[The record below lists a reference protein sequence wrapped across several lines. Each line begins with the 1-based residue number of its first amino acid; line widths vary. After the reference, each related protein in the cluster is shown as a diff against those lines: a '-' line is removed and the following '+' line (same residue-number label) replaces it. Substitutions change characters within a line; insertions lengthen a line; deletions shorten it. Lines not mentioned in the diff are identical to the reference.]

1 MGLKLADRRS
11 PLVEATLATTSIT
24 HSKLQLKRQRSSC
37 TVGNVGASFR
47 QQRGMRGIKKRQ
59 HLWIC
64 CIDFDTQ
71 TIHCESD
78 DVKCDA
84 KLMEYSS
91 KAALIYFF

>member
-1 MGLKLADRRS
+1 
-11 PLVEATLATTSIT
+11 
-24 HSKLQLKRQRSSC
+24 
-37 TVGNVGASFR
+37 
-47 QQRGMRGIKKRQ
+47 MRGIKKRQ

-64 CIDFDTQ
+64 PIDFDTQ

-91 KAALIYFF
+91 KAALIYFFWQQNMLFGARQVVYSGFIRAGARS